1 MSVLALYVL
10 PLVVGAVFVVLVA
23 GIWNMSRSGS
33 PMRSQYLMRARVLLQ
48 FVAILLI
55 AAIVYFM
62 RR

>member
-33 PMRSQYLMRARVLLQ
+33 PMRSQHLMRARVILQ
-48 FVAILLI
+48 FLAILLI

>member
-33 PMRSQYLMRARVLLQ
+33 PMRSQRLMRARVLLQ

-55 AAIVYFM
+55 VAIVYFM
-62 RR
+62 HR